1 MENVNSPKIEWKRLT
16 FPIGF
21 LAIIWVVHLIKVL
34 GGYDLGLYFGL
45 KPLSVPRLSG
55 ILTSPLIHGDWGHLF
70 GNTLSFAGLGFF
82 LFYFY
87 RKIALKSFFLIYL
100 MTGVGVWLFGKNG
113 FHIGASG
120 IVYGMAALLFWI
132 GIFRRN
138 VRSIAISLV
147 VLTLYSGMF
156 YGLLPKEK
164 ISYESHIAG
173 AIAGIFA
180 AYYYKDDIEAEEE
193 KREEVPEHPKKYFLP
208 RDVFEKTK
216 FERWQDLQKDQADDE
231 L

>member
-1 MENVNSPKIEWKRLT
+1 MKTPKTDWKRLS
-16 FPIGF
+16 FPISF
-21 LAIIWVVHLIKVL
+21 LILIWIIHLVKEIGDVEL
-34 GGYDLGLYFGL
+34 GMYFGL
-45 KPLSVPRLSG
+45 KPLSVPRISG
-55 ILTSPLIHGDWGHLF
+55 IFTSPLIHGDWGHLI
-70 GNTLSFAGLGFF
+70 GNSLSFIGLGFF

-87 RKIALKSFFLIYL
+87 RKIALKSFFLIYV
-100 MTGVGVWLFGKNG
+100 MTGIGVWLFGKNA

-120 IVYGMAALLFWI
+120 IIYGMVALLFWI

-164 ISYESHIAG
+164 ISYESHIIG

-180 AYYYKDDIEAEEE
+180 AYYYKDEIEEEE
-193 KREEVPEHPKKYFLP
+193 KKKIVVDDKPKTYFLA
-208 RDVFEKTK
+208 RDIFEKTK
-216 FERWQDLQKDQADDE
+216 LQRWQEQQSLENDDE
-231 L
+231 V